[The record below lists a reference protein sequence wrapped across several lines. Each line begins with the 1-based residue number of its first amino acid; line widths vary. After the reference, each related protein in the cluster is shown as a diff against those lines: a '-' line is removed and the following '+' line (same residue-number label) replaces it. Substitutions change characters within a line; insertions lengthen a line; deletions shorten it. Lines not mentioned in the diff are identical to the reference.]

1 MLFKKRPYL
10 LPIFIGTIFFASQ
23 LFASTESGDTT
34 HRMMTL
40 MLQVSAIIFVARLGG
55 MVFTKINFP
64 SVLGELVA
72 GIIIGPYLLGALPLP
87 GMPLGLFP
95 LPAHAAFPISH
106 ELYGIATLASIILLF
121 LAGLET
127 DLELF
132 IRYSLAGT
140 IVGLGG
146 ILVSF
151 SLGVFTAHAMIGL
164 PILSPGALF
173 MGVMSTATSVGITA
187 RILSERRSME
197 SPEGVT
203 ILAGAVID
211 DVLGIIMLAIILG
224 ISGILAAGQGD
235 IDWGAISFIALKT
248 ISVWL
253 GFTLFGIIFSQKIGS
268 FLKKIGGGGTISIMA
283 LGLALLLAGIFEHA
297 GLAMIV
303 GAYVMGLSLSKTD
316 LSYIIQETLHPLQLF
331 LVPIFFTVMGML
343 VDLRVFLSWP
353 ILLLGLVYS
362 IGAILAKMV
371 GCGIPALFL
380 GFNKLGATRIGLGM
394 VPRGEVALIIAGIG
408 LSAGF
413 LDEKIFGVSIMMT
426 LITTIISPPL
436 LDFSLRNGKK
446 GTKKDTEEE
455 SLISTKFDL
464 EIPEFTEILT
474 NHVREYFN
482 KEGYFI
488 TMRQFDAKIYQIRK
502 DNSFIKMYQYDTQL
516 ILMTS
521 SQDEVFAKTVV
532 YEAFIKLYWVIDK
545 IKAISLPADMRKE
558 LTTQHG
564 SDTKICITENITE
577 FFEPDHII
585 MALESDEKK
594 GAIRELAV
602 LLHQQNHIQHLSS
615 VFDEII
621 ERENVISTGMENGL
635 AIPHARANDV
645 ERVALAVGI
654 SKQGIDFGAP
664 GGEKSHV
671 IALLIS
677 STQDNDPHIKILA
690 ALASMF
696 IKPDTTQRVMNA
708 KSKQEIWT
716 IFKSNMMK
724 EKKRKFIKRE
734 RKL

>member
-1 MLFKKRPYL
+1 MLLKKRPYI
-10 LPIFIGTIFFASQ
+10 LPLFIGIIFFATQ
-23 LFASTESGDTT
+23 IFASSEGGDTT

-40 MLQVSAIIFVARLGG
+40 MLQVAAIIFAARLGG
-55 MVFTKINFP
+55 ALFTRINFP
-64 SVLGELVA
+64 SVLGELVV

-95 LPAHAAFPISH
+95 MPAHAFPISH

-127 DLELF
+127 DIELF
-132 IRYSLAGT
+132 IRYSLTGT

-146 ILVSF
+146 IIASF

-224 ISGILAAGQGD
+224 ISGILAAGQGN

-248 ISVWL
+248 VSVWL

-268 FLKKIGGGGTISIMA
+268 FLKKIGGSGTISVMA

-316 LSYIIQETLHPLQLF
+316 LSYVIQETLHPLQLF

-353 ILLLGLVYS
+353 IVLLGLVYS
-362 IGAILAKMV
+362 IGAIFAKMV

-436 LDFSLRNGKK
+436 LDFSLKNGKR
-446 GTKKDTEEE
+446 GTKKATDTDT
-455 SLISTKFDL
+455 LISTKFDL
-464 EIPEFTEILT
+464 EMPEFTEILT

-502 DNSFIKMYQYDTQL
+502 DNSFIKMYQYDTHL

-521 SQDEVFAKTVV
+521 PQDEVFAKTIV

-545 IKAISLPADMRKE
+545 IKAISLPADMRKN
-558 LTTQHG
+558 LTTQHNPN
-564 SDTKICITENITE
+564 STICITENITD
-577 FFEPDHII
+577 FFEPEHII
-585 MALESDEKK
+585 LALQSDTKE

-602 LLHQQNHIQHLSS
+602 LLHKQDHLQNLAA
-615 VFDEII
+615 VYKEVL
-621 ERENVISTGMENGL
+621 ERESVISTGMENGL
-635 AIPHARANDV
+635 AIPHARANEVD
-645 ERVALAVGI
+645 RVALAVGI
-654 SKQGIDFGAP
+654 SHQGIDFGAP
-664 GGEKSHV
+664 GGEKSHI

-677 STQDNDPHIKILA
+677 STHENDPHIKVLA
-690 ALASMF
+690 ALATMF
-696 IKPDTTQRVMNA
+696 IVKERADAVINA
-708 KSKQEIWT
+708 KDKNEIWN
-716 IFKSNMMK
+716 IFKKHMQK
-724 EKKRKFIKRE
+724 DKKR
-734 RKL
+734 LM